1 MKLALAL
8 IALALAASGCTTRR
22 IEPAP
27 SPAVLEARARA
38 QAAKASPADRCGLYT
53 FVTAAPVRVTFTY
66 NTTTLA
72 DAARE
77 QVDRAA
83 TWLTCNTD
91 VFVTITA
98 QHDNQGD
105 AAARDALVA
114 ARVAAV
120 KARLVAGGVQP
131 ARVLS
136 YQPAA
141 GAKVLAFQARGR
153 GW

>member
-1 MKLALAL
+1 MKLALTL
-8 IALALAASGCTTRR
+8 IALAVAASACTTKR

-27 SPAVLEARARA
+27 SPAVLEARAKA
-38 QAAKASPADRCGLYT
+38 LAAKARPADRCGLYT
-53 FVTAAPVRVTFTY
+53 FVTSAPVRVAFTY

-72 DAARE
+72 DAAQE

-83 TWLTCNTD
+83 VWLSCRTD
-91 VFVTITA
+91 VYVTITA
-98 QHDNQGD
+98 EHDNQGD
-105 AAARDALVA
+105 AAARQALVA

-131 ARVLS
+131 SRVLA
-136 YQPAA
+136 YEPAA
-141 GAKVLAFQARGR
+141 GSQVLALQARGR